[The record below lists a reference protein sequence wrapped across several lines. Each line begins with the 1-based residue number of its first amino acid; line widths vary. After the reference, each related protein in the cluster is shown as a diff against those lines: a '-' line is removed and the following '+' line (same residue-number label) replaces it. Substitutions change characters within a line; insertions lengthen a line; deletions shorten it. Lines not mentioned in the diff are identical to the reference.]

1 MQDTADAFPL
11 DPAEWADADG
21 DGVGDNGD
29 AFPTNPSEQHDGDAD
44 GIGDHADV
52 DADNDGIADL
62 TELFDDGFS
71 LTIPSTVIPADGGA
85 ATARVN
91 LSTQGATIGQSVRV
105 SKLLADGD
113 LDGVPETFTLNF
125 NNGQYVLANL
135 QTALQCAGTLF
146 PTTNALNAVV
156 PVINIGGGVPGITI
170 RGSTQPDV
178 DIITQCGTFG
188 ARYRLTISAISA
200 YGLDEDGDLTANAY
214 DLDSDNDTIADV
226 VEAGLT
232 DADDDFIVD
241 DLSGGQGS
249 VTDPP
254 DSDSD
259 GIPDFLDRESG
270 NAQNNGTA
278 YDIAGTSNAARDSN
292 GDGQLGVGDAGAGID
307 ADGDGIDDLIDRDPG
322 KPGSAEPGGNGAP
335 TANGQFVVTNVN
347 TPRSITLTGSDPDL
361 DVLDFLLAQ
370 MPMHGTLSGT
380 APNLTYTPDSD
391 YTGQDTFTFRVD
403 DGQALSAPALVVIDV
418 QELERPLT
426 DWAMVSGGVE
436 VLGNIVSYAAPP
448 GGWNNNT
455 ARSVAFSTLGYDID
469 YVVRFTITESVANG
483 QFVVGLGV
491 AENSNDWRDV
501 DYAFRSTNGQLSI
514 RENGTFVTTGP
525 VAAIGDVLALHVGP
539 GSIEY
544 RVNDHLIHTSTYIG
558 TPAFYVDSSFN
569 SGSAEFAVSLL
580 GIADPTNPGTVPI
593 TGWTGAT
600 AGVSVSGSGISYS
613 GSPTDWNSTVN
624 SPHLSSFGASDAY
637 EISFQVTS
645 PPAGAVWVVGLSAS
659 ESGPDWRDVEFGL
672 RNDGGALRIYENGT
686 WRAAAGALA
695 IGDKLAIAV
704 DGTTLEYRRND
715 VGIYST
721 TIGAASDFYIDS
733 SFKNGAADLGSFT
746 LKLP

>member
-1 MQDTADAFPL
+1 MGAQQSTCLEFDTQSIDPLIIGSAGKRLDPPFDLSNGLLPCDSDGDGSNNSVDPDDDNDGVQDAADAFPL
-11 DPAEWADADG
+11 DPAESADSDG

-29 AFPTNPSEQHDGDAD
+29 AFPTNPSEQHDGDND
-44 GIGDHADV
+44 GIGDHADL
-52 DADNDGIADL
+52 DADNDAIADL

-71 LTIPSTVIPADGGA
+71 LTVPSTIIPADGGA

-91 LSTQGATIGQSVRV
+91 LGTQGASIGQSVLV

-113 LDGVPETFTLNF
+113 LDGIPETFTLNF

-135 QTALQCAGTLF
+135 QTGLQCGGTLF
-146 PTTNALNAVV
+146 PTTAALNAVV
-156 PVINIGGGVPGITI
+156 RVINIGGGVPGITI

-178 DIITQCGTFG
+178 DIIPQCGNFG

-200 YGLDEDGDLTANAY
+200 YGLDEDGDLTPNAY

-226 VEAGLT
+226 VEAGLR

-249 VTDPP
+249 VTVPP
-254 DSDSD
+254 DTDGD

-278 YDIAGTSNAARDSN
+278 YDIAGTANAARDSN

-322 KPGSAEPGGNGAP
+322 KPGSAEPDGNVAP
-335 TANGQFVVTNVN
+335 TANGQFVVTIVN

-361 DVLDFLLAQ
+361 DVLDFMLAQ

-418 QELERPLT
+418 QELEQPLI

-436 VLGNIVSYAAPP
+436 VLGNVVSYAAPP
-448 GGWNNNT
+448 TGWNNNT
-455 ARSVAFSTLGYDID
+455 ARSVRFSTLGYDGE
-469 YVVRFTITESVANG
+469 YVVRFTITESVANSR
-483 QFVVGLGV
+483 FVVGIGV
-491 AENSNDWRDV
+491 EEGGNDWRDV
-501 DYAFRSTNGQLSI
+501 DYAFRSDVGQLSV
-514 RENGTFVTTGP
+514 RENGTWITNGP
-525 VAAIGDVLALHVGP
+525 TAGVGDVLALHVGT

-544 RVNDHLIHTSTYIG
+544 RINDVLIHTSSFTG
-558 TPAFYVDSSFN
+558 APDFYVDSSFN
-569 SGSAEFAVSLL
+569 SGSSGFAVSLL
-580 GIADPTNPGTVPI
+580 GIADPATVPV

-600 AGVSVSGSGISYS
+600 SGVSVSGSGISYS
-613 GSPTDWNSTVN
+613 GSPTGWNSTVN
-624 SPHLSSFGASDAY
+624 SPYLSSFGAADAY
-637 EISFQVTS
+637 EVSFQVTS
-645 PPAGAVWVVGLSAS
+645 ASRGGRLDRRSQCERVRSRLAGCRIRPAQRRRL
-659 ESGPDWRDVEFGL
+659 VE
-672 RNDGGALRIYENGT
+672 
-686 WRAAAGALA
+686 
-695 IGDKLAIAV
+695 
-704 DGTTLEYRRND
+704 
-715 VGIYST
+715 
-721 TIGAASDFYIDS
+721 
-733 SFKNGAADLGSFT
+733 DL
-746 LKLP
+746 